1 MPGPSAKNTPC
12 FLQTV
17 KPSVSTNFLGVV
29 MIEKIESGPAYMAG
43 RSAMDWRIDRGEKQA
58 ALDAQTRMW
67 FVAACRRGDA
77 NAMATF
83 APTVSDR
90 DGGQHARRV
99 PLLHEVLEE
108 ALEVSDGL
116 GMSELM
122 QLLLNAAS
130 GNANTQSQ
138 ACNLLNRMIG
148 EWVKRCGPEVTE

>member
-1 MPGPSAKNTPC
+1 MMNK
-12 FLQTV
+12 F
-17 KPSVSTNFLGVV
+17 
-29 MIEKIESGPAYMAG
+29 ESGPAYMAG

-77 NAMATF
+77 NAMASF

-108 ALEVSDGL
+108 AIEASCEVS
-116 GMSELM
+116 MSEVM
-122 QLLLNAAS
+122 QLLLNAANN
-130 GNANTQSQ
+130 NANTQAQ
-138 ACNLLNRMIG
+138 ASALLNRMIG
-148 EWVKRCGPEVTE
+148 EWVKHCGPEVTE